1 MGSHKRELRN
11 LLREY
16 DVSHDEEM
24 VELADEIF
32 ELGYEAGE
40 MNSRGGFGQRDEMED
55 DDFDEEEGMFR
66 RMWNNGGFGERGTQG
81 GGSSSGSGRSG
92 GSSGGGYG
100 NRRGVKGTGRY
111 SRYRR

>member
-1 MGSHKRELRN
+1 MEPYKRELKN

-16 DVSHDEEM
+16 DVLQDEEM
-24 VELADEIF
+24 VELAFEIY
-32 ELGYEAGE
+32 ELGCEAGE
-40 MNSRGGFGQRDEMED
+40 MKSRGGFGQRDEMED
-55 DDFDEEEGMFR
+55 DDFDEEEGMLR
-66 RMWNNGGFGERGTQG
+66 RMWSNGGFGERGSQ
-81 GGSSSGSGRSG
+81 GGSSNSGSGRSG